1 MIAQRKPNNDK
12 GFEDFE
18 GSARVF
24 LRVLAFL
31 MCAARK
37 TQSARID
44 FTVARCFPPTLCG
57 RKPRPHG
64 HFPTFPALALVMTA
78 TLIPAT
84 LAFREDGTPFSPHF
98 GDVYHSPSGAFAQ
111 SDFVFLKGNGLPQRW
126 QNRRIFTVLET
137 GFGMGVNFLATWNAW
152 REDPARCERLHFVS
166 VEKHP
171 FAREDLRAVLD
182 TVVAHAPNGELATLA
197 RELVDAWPM
206 LVPGTHRLEFEG
218 GRVTLTLVFGDAVEA
233 LPKMWLRADAIYL
246 DGFAPAKNPELWS
259 PSIFKALARVAGEEA
274 TFATWSSAGDVK
286 RALEQQG
293 FEFRKTPGFG
303 GKWAMLTGRF
313 APRWRVRRYEP
324 PLPMTLTERHAVVIG
339 AGLAGSALV
348 ERLAARGWRVSLLE
362 RHPAPACEASG
373 NPAGVFHPLI
383 SRDDSNASRITRA
396 GFLYALRRW
405 AALDA
410 LGHAPTRSH
419 AGLLHLATDDESRA
433 VAQALASFGYP
444 DEFVRAVDREEA
456 QRIAGVALAQGGWL
470 YPRGGAIDPASLCR
484 AQIAAASAYSGA
496 QVDVRYGVQV
506 GRIARAGESWQV
518 FDDDGALI
526 AQAGAVIFAN
536 AHDAARAAALDF
548 APTRSVRGQLTLI
561 DDSPLAALRV
571 PVIGDGYAV
580 PLDGGVTL
588 AGATYEVD
596 DTNLDLRAPGHVEN
610 LERVALMLPELA
622 QSREPQTG
630 WRGRVALRCVTSDR
644 MPMLGQLG
652 DEDAARRD
660 AQRLSGAWPQDLP
673 RAPGLF
679 GAFAFGSRGL
689 VWASLGAELIA
700 SQLEGEP
707 WPIERELAE
716 QIDPARFLQ
725 RALRQR
731 SL

>member
-1 MIAQRKPNNDK
+1 
-12 GFEDFE
+12 
-18 GSARVF
+18 
-24 LRVLAFL
+24 
-31 MCAARK
+31 
-37 TQSARID
+37 
-44 FTVARCFPPTLCG
+44 
-57 RKPRPHG
+57 
-64 HFPTFPALALVMTA
+64 MTA

-84 LAFREDGTPFSPHF
+84 LAFREDGTPFSPTF
-98 GDVYHSPSGAFAQ
+98 GDVYHSPSGAFEQA
-111 SDFVFLKGNGLPQRW
+111 DFVFLKGNDLPERW
-126 QNRRIFTVLET
+126 QKQRIFTVLET
-137 GFGMGVNFLATWNAW
+137 GFGLGVNFLTTWAAW
-152 REDPARCERLHFVS
+152 RADPARCERLHFVS

-171 FAREDLRAVLD
+171 FAREDLRAVLA
-182 TVVAHAPNGELATLA
+182 TVTAQAPRSEFAALAQQLA
-197 RELVDAWPM
+197 QAWPM

-218 GRVTLTLVFGDAVEA
+218 GRVTLTLTFGDAVEA

-259 PSIFKALARVAGEEA
+259 PAIFKALARVAGEGA

-286 RALEQQG
+286 RALEQNG
-293 FEFRKTPGFG
+293 FEFRKTPGFS

-324 PLPMTLTERHAVVIG
+324 PMPMPLAERHAVVIG

-348 ERLAARGWRVSLLE
+348 ERLAARGWRVTLLE
-362 RHPAPACEASG
+362 RHSAPAFEASG

-383 SRDDSNASRITRA
+383 SRDDSSASRITRA
-396 GFLYALRRW
+396 GFLYALQRW

-433 VAQALASFGYP
+433 VSAALASFGYP
-444 DEFVRAVDREEA
+444 NEFVHGVDREQA
-456 QRIAGVALAQGGWL
+456 QALAGVELAQGGWF
-470 YPRGGAIDPASLCR
+470 YPLGGAIDPASLCR

-496 QVDVRYGVQV
+496 QVETRYGVPV
-506 GRIARAGESWQV
+506 GKLERNGDAWQV
-518 FDDDGALI
+518 FDDKGTLI
-526 AQAGAVIFAN
+526 TQAGAVIFAN

-548 APTRSVRGQLTLI
+548 APTRSVRGQLTLV
-561 DDSPLAALRV
+561 DESTLAALRV

-622 QSREPQTG
+622 AAAEPSTG
-630 WRGRVALRCVTSDR
+630 WRGRVALRCVASDR
-644 MPMLGQLG
+644 MPMIGQLG
-652 DEDAARRD
+652 DETAARQD
-660 AQRLSGAWPQDLP
+660 AQRLSGAWPLDLP
-673 RAPGLF
+673 RTPGLY

-689 VWASLGAELIA
+689 VWAALGAELIA

-707 WPIERELAE
+707 WPLERELAE